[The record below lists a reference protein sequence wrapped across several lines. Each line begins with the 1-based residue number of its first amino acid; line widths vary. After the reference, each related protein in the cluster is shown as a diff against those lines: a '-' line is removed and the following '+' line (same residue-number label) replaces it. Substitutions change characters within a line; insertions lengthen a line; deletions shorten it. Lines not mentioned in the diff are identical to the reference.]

1 MAQAFDLNT
10 YPIEEDKRVLTPLIQ
25 AVQEFGSNKDRLL
38 PLMRQYMETTKGF
51 TGRLKE
57 ITDIIM
63 QKIGLINGR
72 ITGLNNQLGQLNQK
86 IAELQHELENHP
98 AGQEAQ
104 RLQQELARMTDA
116 KNRLLGL
123 LVNLQEKIGE
133 FNQTVGQAPYNE
145 LTDENVRQ
153 LSTTL
158 EAIITSLTEA
168 DNSVSSVLGE
178 RPGRLSQ
185 GGARVSKRRRRVSKN
200 KNKNKSKK
208 RKTAKRKR
216 GKKHIK
222 QRGGYS
228 YGKSKRRTTTT
239 SKSRHSSS
247 SQPSSLI

>member
-10 YPIEEDKRVLTPLIQ
+10 YPIEEDKQVLTPLIQ

-57 ITDIIM
+57 LTDIIM

-185 GGARVSKRRRRVSKN
+185 GGARVSKRRRRVSK
-200 KNKNKSKK
+200 SKK
-208 RKTAKRKR
+208 RKT
-216 GKKHIK
+216 GKKSKTVKRRKHKK

-239 SKSRHSSS
+239 SKSRQSSS
-247 SQPSSLI
+247 SQPSSVI